1 MRSMALARRNFLD
14 VWRDPLYVSL
24 TVGLPILLL
33 VVLQLLADVDPYFS
47 ATSLVPGIVLFG
59 FVMMMFSAAMALS
72 RDRETAFF
80 SRLLTAP
87 LKPNGFVVAYSV
99 PYVPV
104 AILLAAALF
113 VVGLFYGLEVAGN
126 ILLVILVLLTIAVFY
141 IGLGM
146 IMGMLFSYKTVPFFY
161 AGVLI
166 LTIFGGAWMDL
177 EAIGGPIQSFASFLP
192 FAHAIDA
199 TRELMLTGA
208 DFSAIA
214 GDYYWVLG
222 YTVVT
227 MVLAIIVFR
236 SKMVE

>member
-14 VWRDPLYVSL
+14 ILRDPLYVSL
-24 TVGLPILLL
+24 TVGLPVLML
-33 VVLQLLADVDPYFS
+33 VVLQLLADVDAYFS
-47 ATSLVPGIVLFG
+47 ATSLTPGIVLFG
-59 FVMMMFSAAMALS
+59 FVMLMFSAAMALS
-72 RDRETAFF
+72 RDRESALF

-87 LKPNGFVVAYSV
+87 LRPNGFVFAYSV

-104 AILLAAALF
+104 AILVALALF
-113 VVGLFYGLEVAGN
+113 IVGLFFGLEVAGSVVL
-126 ILLVILVLLTIAVFY
+126 ITLVLLTMAVFY

-161 AGVLI
+161 AGILI

-177 EAIGGPIQSFASFLP
+177 EAIGGPIQSFSSFLP

-199 TRELMLTGA
+199 GRAIMLDGA
-208 DFSAIA
+208 GFSAIA
-214 GDYYWVLG
+214 TDYYWVLG

-227 MVLAIIVFR
+227 MTLAVIVFR
-236 SKMVE
+236 SRMVE